1 MSLDLTHFTRHRAAS
16 ESESKSESMS
26 ESESESFAHA
36 GGYSCHRHRHS
47 GCQRS
52 AFNVQCSTPS
62 EPAASATL
70 GSAQPKGK
78 ASSESLGLGLDSG
91 QPAISP
97 SESPLPSAEV

>member
-1 MSLDLTHFTRHRAAS
+1 MSLDLTQLTRHRAAS
-16 ESESKSESMS
+16 ESKSESKS
-26 ESESESFAHA
+26 ESESESLAHA

-70 GSAQPKGK
+70 GSAQPKEKAK
-78 ASSESLGLGLDSG
+78 ASSESLRLGLDSG